1 MSGHRSK
8 SQGPKLTFLGRHQLA
23 TEFFFKSPYGKMWS
37 SKSVIF
43 MAKERTW
50 PLVPAICMLWE
61 TAEKTWRR
69 TFTLIVAAKRCG
81 RFIIRGKSVLYFKS
95 SRKVKSK

>member
-1 MSGHRSK
+1 MVAK
-8 SQGPKLTFLGRHQLA
+8 KCQKN
-23 TEFFFKSPYGKMWS
+23 
-37 SKSVIF
+37 F

-50 PLVPAICMLWE
+50 PLAPAIRMSWE

-69 TFTLIVAAKRCG
+69 TFALFVSVKRCG
-81 RFIIRGKSVLYFKS
+81 RFIITGQSVLYSKS